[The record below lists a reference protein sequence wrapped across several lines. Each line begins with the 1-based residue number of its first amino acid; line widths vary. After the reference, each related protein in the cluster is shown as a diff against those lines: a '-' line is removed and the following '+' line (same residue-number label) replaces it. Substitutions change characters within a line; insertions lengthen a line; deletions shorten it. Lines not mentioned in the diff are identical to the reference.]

1 MSEFN
6 KIIIKIA
13 EELGIKLTF
22 LSDNW
27 TIVLEKDNQIHY
39 AVGYKFGLNDHGI
52 GIIVDDKGLF
62 FDLLTYKNIPCIY
75 QKVIFSDYNKDEVL
89 DFFNKNNHE
98 IVIKGNLGTCG
109 EEVFKVNNEKDLF
122 DTIDE
127 LFKSQY
133 SISICPFYHV
143 VNEYRVI
150 LVNKEARVVY
160 GKEKAKVIGNGKNT
174 VMELAKEINAIKI
187 DKDVPLDYVPKL
199 NEEIPLTFQFN
210 LSQGAKMFIEI
221 DEKLKQELI
230 SMALR
235 VVNTLN
241 IPFASVDII
250 KTYDNKLLVM
260 EANSGIMMDSFIKQH
275 PDGYNIAYNIYRDA
289 IKCMFEEK

>member
-1 MSEFN
+1 MSEFHN
-6 KIIIKIA
+6 IIKEIC

-27 TIVLEKDNQIHY
+27 TIVLEKDDQIHY
-39 AVGYKFGLNDHGI
+39 AVGYKFGLNDHAI
-52 GIIVDDKGLF
+52 GIIIDDKGLF

-75 QKVIFSDYNKDEVL
+75 QKVIFSDYNRNEIL
-89 DFFNKNNHE
+89 DFFNNNNRE
-98 IVIKGNLGTCG
+98 IVVKGNLGTCG
-109 EEVFKVNNEKDLF
+109 KEVFKVNNEDDLF
-122 DTIDE
+122 NTIDE

-143 VNEYRVI
+143 TNEYRVI
-150 LVNKEARVVY
+150 LVNKKTRVVY

-174 VMELAKEINAIKI
+174 VMELAKEVNAIKI

-210 LSQGAKMFIEI
+210 LSQGAKMFMEI
-221 DEKLKQELI
+221 DESLKQKLI
-230 SMALR
+230 SIAEN

-260 EANSGIMMDSFIKQH
+260 EANSGIMMDSFIEQNLN
-275 PDGYNIAYNIYRDA
+275 GYNIAYDIYRDA
-289 IKCMFEEK
+289 IKLMFNIK

>member
-1 MSEFN
+1 MSEFHN
-6 KIIIKIA
+6 IIKEIC

-27 TIVLEKDNQIHY
+27 TIVLEKDDQIHY
-39 AVGYKFGLNDHGI
+39 AVGYKFGLNDHAI
-52 GIIVDDKGLF
+52 GIIIDDKGLF

-75 QKVIFSDYNKDEVL
+75 QKVIFSDYNRNEIL
-89 DFFNKNNHE
+89 DFFNNNNME
-98 IVIKGNLGTCG
+98 IVVKGNLGTCG
-109 EEVFKVNNEKDLF
+109 KEVFKVNNEDDLF
-122 DTIDE
+122 NTTDE

-143 VNEYRVI
+143 TNEYRVI
-150 LVNKEARVVY
+150 LVNKKTRVVY

-174 VMELAKEINAIKI
+174 VMELAKEVNAIKI
-187 DKDVPLDYVPKL
+187 DKDVSLDYIPKL

-210 LSQGAKMFIEI
+210 LSQGAKMFMEI
-221 DEKLKQELI
+221 DESLKQKLI
-230 SMALR
+230 SIAEN

-260 EANSGIMMDSFIKQH
+260 EANSGIMMDSFIEQNLN
-275 PDGYNIAYNIYRDA
+275 GYNIAYDIYRDA
-289 IKCMFEEK
+289 IKLMFNIK